1 MVHPDRLDTPLFA
14 QILDMIERKTPE
26 IFAAQISALLNRP
39 DARGVFAGLKCPT
52 LLMCGRDDAW
62 SPLSRHEQMQA
73 VLPGAELAVI
83 EHSGH
88 MSTMEQPEAVTAA
101 LLHWFAAKEQA

>member
-1 MVHPDRLDTPLFA
+1 
-14 QILDMIERKTPE
+14 
-26 IFAAQISALLNRP
+26 
-39 DARGVFAGLKCPT
+39 
-52 LLMCGRDDAW
+52 
-62 SPLSRHEQMQA
+62 MQA

-88 MSTMEQPEAVTAA
+88 MSTMEQPETVTAA